1 MDGGFP
7 VTTEENLL
15 QELVSGRS
23 FADNLLDHIP
33 DTIGGTQP
41 HQPSCLGISL
51 GTGLPHLPLPLRR
64 YPPHCTFIA
73 DTIPHSGVELPAA
86 LREKFG
92 RTQSQAQKDGTMSPY
107 PHRRL
112 GVSYL
117 SNGIYFDIIEE
128 VSCIVDR

>member
-33 DTIGGTQP
+33 DTIGGTP
-41 HQPSCLGISL
+41 ASSSELLGHLFGHPPPSPPSASSSLLSHCIAISDA
-51 GTGLPHLPLPLRR
+51 
-64 YPPHCTFIA
+64 IS
-73 DTIPHSGVELPAA
+73 HSGVELPAA

-128 VSCIVDR
+128 ISCIVDR